1 MYFVFPRHITSAS
14 AVPGETENP
23 EIMSFHLN
31 AARFFYQKHTHET
44 HWNIT

>member
-14 AVPGETENP
+14 ALPGETENP

-31 AARFFYQKHTHET
+31 AARFFTKNTHET
-44 HWNIT
+44 H